1 MQDAEVGGGLQRGW
15 SAFKIGVLGVQVRNQ
30 DLHGDHLRLLRHA
43 VEDAKMQGV
52 PASPAA

>member
-1 MQDAEVGGGLQRGW
+1 MLKLAEDAASW
-15 SAFKIGVLGVQVRNQ
+15 AAFKIGVLGVQVRNQ